1 MTKMPGLTADQIRAA
16 RDYLIEPL
24 DVPKWGGT
32 VYLRSLSLQDARVF
46 QNVSAAA
53 AAGTFTT
60 DDMVKVVAVC
70 LCDENGTRLF
80 DDNTVA
86 DLAAKDL
93 DVIRQLFDKAVV
105 VIGLS
110 KQGVEDE
117 KKE

>member
-1 MTKMPGLTADQIRAA
+1 MTNKPALTAEQIRAA

-32 VYLRSLSLQDARVF
+32 VYLRSLSLRDARVF
-46 QNVSAAA
+46 QQVSVSAAE
-53 AAGTFTT
+53 GTFTT

-70 LCDENGTRLF
+70 LCDEHGTRLF
-80 DDNTVA
+80 GDEAIDE
-86 DLAAKDL
+86 LAAKDL

-110 KQGVEDE
+110 KQGVDDE